1 MSTVWTPTTSIQHF
15 QEARFKATITKL
27 IDTLR
32 QRPSQMLSLDDL
44 RSRLNVRGQRSLGHQ
59 VVPLDQII
67 GSEGRY
73 ADFDRRFLP
82 RSDALK
88 DRWVNIDR
96 AMVNDVTLPPVD
108 LYKIGDV
115 YFVRDGNHRVS
126 VARQLGQAEIDAN
139 VTELLTD
146 VAVTQALSART
157 LLLTQEY
164 SDFLEWTDLHALRP
178 DERIEFSELGGY
190 LELVSQ
196 INAHRRALERSRG
209 GPVARDEAVA
219 SWYDTIYLPAVG
231 AIRQGRLPRSRTEA
245 DMYRRSM
252 LSACN

>member
-1 MSTVWTPTTSIQHF
+1 MYTGVNSTSASEPFH
-15 QEARFKATITKL
+15 EARTRAL
-27 IDTLR
+27 VAGLLDMVRR
-32 QRPSQMLSLDDL
+32 QPSDL
-44 RSRLNVRGQRSLGHQ
+44 LAFEQVRAIINVRGQHARGRQSVSLTLI
-59 VVPLDQII
+59 V
-67 GSEGRY
+67 GSEGR
-73 ADFDRRFLP
+73 AREFDRRFLP
-82 RSDALK
+82 RT
-88 DRWVNIDR
+88 DRVKERWDSIAQ
-96 AMVNDVTLPPVD
+96 AMRRGQQLPPVD
-108 LYKIGDV
+108 LYKLGEV